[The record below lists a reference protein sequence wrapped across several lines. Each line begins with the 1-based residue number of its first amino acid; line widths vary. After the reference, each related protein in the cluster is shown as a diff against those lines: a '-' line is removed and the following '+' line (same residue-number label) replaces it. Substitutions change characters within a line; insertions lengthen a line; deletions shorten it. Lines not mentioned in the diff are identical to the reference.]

1 MLSQLD
7 VRIVIPGHG
16 EPFVEVGAALERA
29 FARTAAFEADSL
41 RVARHALKVVL
52 TFALLDRRRLA
63 LADMPSYLER
73 IGIYRDFNAL
83 FFKRPAA
90 ELAELLIGE
99 LERSGAVKREGS
111 WLVPR

>member
-1 MLSQLD
+1 LPLAEMPAYID
-7 VRIVIPGHG
+7 
-16 EPFVEVGAALERA
+16 
-29 FARTAAFEADSL
+29 
-41 RVARHALKVVL
+41 RV
-52 TFALLDRRRLA
+52 
-63 LADMPSYLER
+63 
-73 IGIYRDFNAL
+73 GIYRDFNAL